1 VTSATGHTASESD
14 DLTLTNTAVLKEVR
28 LAPRSEWDAYE
39 AATGAQMLEAD
50 RLASDDGAVGHGR

>member
-1 VTSATGHTASESD
+1 MIESD
-14 DLTLTNTAVLKEVR
+14 DISLTNTAVLKEVR